1 MTAAPPRR
9 GVTLAVPH
17 RGRALPTLHD
27 RFGCRIERRGSTNHD
42 TGAGGVLAV
51 APRMSLTA
59 KDIMTPDPQT
69 CTAEQTL
76 NDVAK
81 MMVECN
87 CGEIP
92 VVDAGKKLVGVVTDR
107 DIVCRVV
114 AVGKDPSAVTA
125 EAAMSQPVISVLLES
140 SLDAVMA
147 KMEEHQIRRVP
158 VVDAEGSCVGI
169 IAQADVARK
178 AQEQDTGELV
188 RAVSR

>member
-1 MTAAPPRR
+1 
-9 GVTLAVPH
+9 
-17 RGRALPTLHD
+17 
-27 RFGCRIERRGSTNHD
+27 
-42 TGAGGVLAV
+42 
-51 APRMSLTA
+51 MSLTA

-125 EAAMSQPVISVLLES
+125 EQTMSQPVISVLLES

-147 KMEEHQIRRVP
+147 KMEEHQNPSRAGRGRRGRVRRHHRPGRRGPQGGGAGHRRAGARRVALSSP
-158 VVDAEGSCVGI
+158 RRYWS
-169 IAQADVARK
+169 
-178 AQEQDTGELV
+178 T
-188 RAVSR
+188 